1 MLNSRLL
8 FMPEQCLEYVIVH
21 ELAHTKVPKHT
32 DEFWRIVGGIMPDYK
47 ERIRLLRENAYR
59 VKEGPI

>member
-1 MLNSRLL
+1 
-8 FMPEQCLEYVIVH
+8 VIVH